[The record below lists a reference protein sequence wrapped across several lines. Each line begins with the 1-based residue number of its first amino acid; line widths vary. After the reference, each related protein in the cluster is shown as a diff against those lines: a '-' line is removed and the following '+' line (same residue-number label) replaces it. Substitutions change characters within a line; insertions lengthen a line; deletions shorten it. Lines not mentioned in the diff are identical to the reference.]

1 MLKRITRPYLS
12 INIISLFN
20 VLFNIFSHNLL
31 PLSALRVVG
40 IGLPSAFSVIYGI
53 SAFLIYRE
61 YGLGEDHQVED
72 GTRLLR
78 LNQEDMTRQ
87 QLRRLLED
95 RSPGAPSPDI
105 IHNTYRLDLP
115 GMEPPQK
122 SWDRQ
127 SSPSASR
134 TWSSTGRTI
143 V

>member
-1 MLKRITRPYLS
+1 MTRPYLS
-12 INIISLFN
+12 INLLSLFN
-20 VLFNIFSHNLL
+20 VVFNIFSHNLF
-31 PLSALRVVG
+31 PLNALRVVG

-53 SAFLIYRE
+53 LAFLIYRE
-61 YGLGEDHQVED
+61 YGSSESHHLED
-72 GTRLLR
+72 GTPLLQI
-78 LNQEDMTRQ
+78 NQEDLTRQ

-95 RSPGAPSPDI
+95 RSPGVPSPDLI
-105 IHNTYRLDLP
+105 QTTYRLDLP

-134 TWSSTGRTI
+134 TWSSTGRTM